1 MDSLD
6 NGHVLHKILTSMTIL
21 AVDDSRDSS
30 LNKLVLTC
38 YLHTIRSQYSILND
52 ITHIHVGRDQ
62 PRKAMIEDNFARNM
76 TPFYNTAAQGEVVS
90 FSLIR
95 TLWEEKRLARRSKRF
110 VILCLWRGEEG
121 GQLIY

>member
-6 NGHVLHKILTSMTIL
+6 NGHVLHKLLTSMTIL

-52 ITHIHVGRDQ
+52 ITHIHGGRDQ
-62 PRKAMIEDNFARNM
+62 PRKAMIEDSFARNM
-76 TPFYNTAAQGEVVS
+76 TPFSNTAAQGEVVS

-121 GQLIY
+121 GR